1 MRLPPYAA
9 PSPAPCPPLPV
20 QITKGLL
27 EEFGAKRVI
36 DTPITESGFAGIA
49 TGAAYTGLRP
59 ILEFMT
65 FNFSMQVR
73 ETCRT
78 GGARS
83 ELSAHAKL

>member
-1 MRLPPYAA
+1 MNARVCCVSARAQPDRTRC
-9 PSPAPCPPLPV
+9 PARFLFA

-27 EEFGAKRVI
+27 QEFGAKRVI
-36 DTPITESGFAGIA
+36 DTPITEAGFAGIA

-73 ETCRT
+73 
-78 GGARS
+78 
-83 ELSAHAKL
+83 K